1 MSRSA
6 RIVAIGGPKD
16 ATARRTG
23 PTSAEEAS
31 TMNDQPGGGGPR
43 LTAGTQRRLEQ
54 ELAELRS
61 RRHELDEAVAETYAV
76 EDYGDQ
82 AQRLERAAD
91 LGWVSGRI
99 REITE
104 LLAGRTEPSAADA
117 LPDGTEVTVRF
128 SDGTTNTMRV
138 VAIPEEAPDSTQT
151 LTRDSPLGQAL
162 VGAHAGDKITYLGPD
177 GEIAAEVVAV
187 RPPRG

>member
-1 MSRSA
+1 
-6 RIVAIGGPKD
+6 
-16 ATARRTG
+16 
-23 PTSAEEAS
+23 
-31 TMNDQPGGGGPR
+31 MNDQLCGGGPR
-43 LTAGTQRRLEQ
+43 LTAETQRRLEQ

-61 RRHELDEAVAETYAV
+61 RRHELDEAVAETSAV

-82 AQRLERAAD
+82 AQRLERADD
-91 LGWVSGRI
+91 LGWVSDRI

-104 LLAGRTEPSAADA
+104 LFAGRTEPSAADA

-128 SDGTTNTMRV
+128 SDRTTNTMLV
-138 VAIPEEAPDSTQT
+138 VAIPEEAPDSMQT

-162 VGAHAGDKITYLGPD
+162 VGAHAGDKITHLGPD

-187 RPPRG
+187 RPP

>member
-1 MSRSA
+1 
-6 RIVAIGGPKD
+6 
-16 ATARRTG
+16 
-23 PTSAEEAS
+23 
-31 TMNDQPGGGGPR
+31 MNDQPGGGAPR

-61 RRHELDEAVAETYAV
+61 RRHELDEAVTETNAV

-82 AQRLERAAD
+82 AQRLERADD
-91 LGWVSGRI
+91 LGRVTDRI

-104 LLAGRTEPSAADA
+104 LLGGRTEPSAADA

-128 SDGTTNTMRV
+128 SDGATNTMRV

-151 LTRDSPLGQAL
+151 LTCDSPLGQAL
-162 VGAHAGDKITYLGPD
+162 VGARAGDKITYLGPD

-187 RPPRG
+187 RPPQG